1 MTGPGLHDA
10 SARFDP
16 GPPAA
21 ALATFA
27 AEADRARLTPAA
39 LEAMRA
45 LALAWKLAGH
55 EAAALLGV
63 SASTWDR
70 IRAGGWKQSLTQDQ
84 LMRVS
89 ALVGTFKALHLLFAD
104 AMADRWPRL
113 RNAGALFANLT
124 PVEAMLEGGIPAMI
138 EIRRHVDALRG
149 GL

>member
-1 MTGPGLHDA
+1 MTPTGFQDSA
-10 SARFDP
+10 ARFDAA
-16 GPPAA
+16 PPSPT
-21 ALATFA
+21 TFA
-27 AEADRARLTPAA
+27 TEAERERLTPAA
-39 LEAMRA
+39 LEAMRS
-45 LALAWKLAGH
+45 LTTAWKLSGH

-84 LMRVS
+84 LTRVS

-113 RNAGALFANLT
+113 ANAGPLFENRT
-124 PVEAMLEGGIPAMI
+124 PVDAMLAGGIPALI
-138 EIRRHVDALRG
+138 DIRRHVDALRG